1 MKPNLRSLLCGAAV
15 AALVIAPTVP
25 GFGQTSVVHVAAA
38 PAAPAAPMAPPAP
51 PAPPAPAAH
60 YNGNWTVAPVRNFNT
75 SSVRLQDIVGT
86 ITVAVRDGG
95 PMIVEV
101 SGARPRVDRVHAS
114 QDGGELIVEG
124 SSDVEDNKS
133 VWDWKNWFDFS
144 HDENYDRGTLFV
156 KVTIP
161 RGSDVNVKDLVG
173 DAYIGDTMGALRFD
187 AAASKARIGK
197 VQSASIDLG
206 GTGDIYITSVAND
219 LHLDMGG
226 SGKVITGPVGGTVKA
241 SIAGSGDARF
251 GNISGGIH
259 LDIAGS
265 GDVTAA
271 HVNGPTHIDIAGSGT
286 VRIADGIANPLHVDI
301 MGAGNLYFGG
311 VAIDPHIDAV
321 GSGSVHLK
329 AYRGKL
335 NSEGMADVKIGD

>member
-1 MKPNLRSLLCGAAV
+1 MKTNLRSLLCGAAV

-25 GFGQTSVVHVAAA
+25 GFGQTTMAAM
-38 PAAPAAPMAPPAP
+38 PAPPAP
-51 PAPPAPAAH
+51 PAPPRAPAH
-60 YNGNWTVAPVRNFNT
+60 YNGAWTVAPVRSFNT
-75 SSVRLQDIVGT
+75 SSVKLEDIIGT
-86 ITVAVRDGG
+86 LTVAVRDGG

-101 SGARPRVDRVHAS
+101 SGAKQRVERVHAT
-114 QDGGELIVEG
+114 QDGGELVVDGET
-124 SSDVEDNKS
+124 DQEDNHS
-133 VWDWKNWFDFS
+133 VWDWRNWFNFS
-144 HDENYDRGTLFV
+144 NDGNYDRGTLFV

-187 AAASKARIGK
+187 AAVSKARIGK

-206 GTGDIYITSVAND
+206 GTGDINVASVAND

-226 SGKVITGPVGGTVKA
+226 SGKVTTGPIGGTVKA
-241 SIAGSGDARF
+241 SIAGSGDAHF
-251 GNISGGIH
+251 GNIAGGIH

-271 HVNGPTHIDIAGSGT
+271 HVNGPTHIDIAGSGS
-286 VRIADGIANPLHVDI
+286 VRIMDGIANPLHVDI